1 MKAYT
6 DYPMTHLGDE
16 SGKKAP
22 IREVFIHGWDGDKY
36 VYLTVEGTVVSVK
49 AGYIYPTPNRCGE
62 VKAVNY
68 KEYKSLSWRE
78 IEELCEED

>member
-16 SGKKAP
+16 SGKEAP

-36 VYLTVEGTVVSVK
+36 VYLTVEGTVTSVK

-62 VKAVNY
+62 VEANSYKLY
-68 KEYKSLSWRE
+68 KELSWKE
-78 IEELCEED
+78 IDELCDED